1 MELLRPDTTVR
12 VGERQLSQKCDHD
25 HRAKEKE
32 YLVEDNVMARDY
44 GNGPKWMSSVV
55 IERKGPL
62 SYTVQLE
69 SGLLWQR
76 HIDQLRD
83 GVNVLPESDV
93 EVPTGGLSSQAS
105 TEELSS
111 GSQTTPETPTTT
123 TDTTDSRPAENED
136 AGEPNRTESQYP
148 RRVHR
153 PPQRYSEQ
161 NY

>member
-1 MELLRPDTTVR
+1 
-12 VGERQLSQKCDHD
+12 
-25 HRAKEKE
+25 
-32 YLVEDNVMARDY
+32 MARNY
-44 GNGPKWMSSVV
+44 GNGPKWMSRVV
-55 IERKGPL
+55 IERRGPL

-69 SGLLWQR
+69 SGLLWRQ

-83 GVNVLPESDV
+83 GVNVPPESDM

-105 TEELSS
+105 TGDLSS
-111 GSQTTPETPTTT
+111 KSQTAPETPT
-123 TDTTDSRPAENED
+123 TDTTDSRPAENAN
-136 AGEPNRTESQYP
+136 AGEPNRTESRYP